1 MTKNIRIRC
10 KFSGI
15 FEFIDV
21 EECGDDRDSDVE
33 DKIRVKDNEYVMY
46 YYVENFNDHFHDQP
60 GRWYGCFQS
69 IKDDDAFRDAEN
81 LDYVFHQHYGD
92 HWNSEEFFIKT
103 KSYNNE
109 QIEYGFSMG
118 IDAAFR
124 VKSNSLIKF
133 DSERD
138 FQHFIYKYLERNKDV
153 YQISHSED
161 LPNTMIVNINVQ
173 QIGPTSFRY
182 VPDNIN
188 ILNNIDDRGYDASL
202 IKERTGL

>member
-46 YYVENFNDHFHDQP
+46 YYVENFNDHFHEP
-60 GRWYGCFQS
+60 YHWYGCFQS
-69 IKDDDAFRDAEN
+69 VKDEDAFRDAEN
-81 LDYVFHQHYGD
+81 LDYVFHKHYGD

-103 KSYNNE
+103 KSYNND
-109 QIEYGFSMG
+109 QIEYGFSMA

-161 LPNTMIVNINVQ
+161 LPNTVIANINVQ
-173 QIGPTSFRY
+173 QISPTSFRY